1 MLDKAVD
8 STALDAGLTDIADA
22 IRSKGGTKDRLQF
35 PDEFVSA
42 IEDMDVTRWSKPA
55 DWPDLDALE
64 LPTDRS
70 ENVIYLLYDRNCGF
84 DPVSFGVADSSTRIT
99 VHKGNVVDG
108 KFVGE
113 LVASNV
119 AKYTDTLTDE
129 YTVYR
134 LSGTFDRFFFDNYH
148 AGNGYDVS
156 LQGVVWV
163 RGTAPFLKELGSPYN
178 NREFA
183 SIHTQAFELYDV
195 ASLTRIVLNSNGFR
209 NMARYRFYLGVDA
222 NGDFGGNTLTRTG
235 GGPMFL
241 QSIGA
246 KDEIVIQNANYG
258 NLASDTF
265 SGVTRLRLRNVT
277 ANISGNRFQGAIWL
291 KSLVVEDSCSITF
304 DSVYGSFFYCESLMV
319 LDLHPVDFSGA
330 TAASNTFSGCK
341 SLKELRLNNTWTFD
355 INLSNAMSLE
365 KDSVTQLFSDLGTIE
380 TARTITLPYGMK
392 NYLLT
397 AEEIAVITEK
407 GWTVA

>member
-8 STALDAGLTDIADA
+8 SAFLDSGLAQVADA
-22 IRSKGGTKDRLQF
+22 IRAKGGTKDRLQF
-35 PDEFVSA
+35 PDEYVSA
-42 IEDMDVTRWSKPA
+42 VEDMDVTRWSKPA

-70 ENVIYLLYDRNCGF
+70 ENVIYLLYDRKCGF
-84 DPVSFGVADSSTRIT
+84 DPVSFGVANSSTRMT

-108 KFVGE
+108 EFVGE

-134 LSGTFDRFFFDNYH
+134 LIGSFDCFFFHDYP
-148 AGNGYDVS
+148 AGASYDVS

-163 RGTAPFLKELGSPYN
+163 RGTAPFLKELGSPYK

-195 ASLTRIVLNSNGFR
+195 ASLTYIVLNSNAFR
-209 NMARYRFYLGVDA
+209 NMPMYRFYLGVDE

-235 GGPMFL
+235 VGPMFF
-241 QSIGA
+241 QPIGA
-246 KDEIVIQNANYG
+246 RDEIVIQNANYG

-265 SGVTRLRLRNVT
+265 SGVARLRLRNVT
-277 ANISGNRFQGAIWL
+277 ANISGNRFQGAILL
-291 KSLVVEDSCSITF
+291 KSLVVEDSCNITF
-304 DSVYGSFFYCESLMV
+304 DSVYGSFFYCEMLET
-319 LDLHPVDFSGA
+319 LDLHPVSFSGA
-330 TAASNTFSGCK
+330 TAASNTFSGCR
-341 SLKELRLNNTWTFD
+341 SLKELRLNDTWAFD

-365 KDSVTQLFSDLGTIE
+365 KDSVTQLFSDLGTID
-380 TARTITLPYGMK
+380 TAHTITLPYGMK

-397 AEEIAVITEK
+397 AEEIAVVTEK